1 MRKDIIKLVCMLDV
15 YRYIVSFLEIYEIPV
30 VSKEFLKG
38 YIEKKWR
45 RLNGIPLLVDI
56 SWHTGSVCHKYCVC
70 KVATAMERI
79 EYYYLRK
86 YRIYNI

>member
-1 MRKDIIKLVCMLDV
+1 MTKDIIKLVCMLDV

-45 RLNGIPLLVDI
+45 RLNGIPLLVAI

-70 KVATAMERI
+70 KVANDRERI
-79 EYYYLRK
+79 DYYYLRK
-86 YRIYNI
+86 YRKYNI